1 MHESSG
7 PKHDTMH
14 TQQSGI
20 RWENRGFRNPS
31 FKGYVDRPKA
41 DQWQYLVMKIGEV
54 WIADVDDWDTGDWQ
68 NLDMG
73 FDTLE
78 EAKQWCEIHWLTV
91 GFQG

>member
-7 PKHDTMH
+7 PEPDMTH

-20 RWENRGFRNPS
+20 RWENRGFRNSS
-31 FKGYVDRPKA
+31 FKGYVDRPGEDK
-41 DQWQYLVMKIGEV
+41 WQYLVIKIGV
-54 WIADVDDWDTGDWQ
+54 DWIADVDNNKSEWQ
-68 NLDMG
+68 DLDIQ

-91 GFQG
+91 GVSR